1 MLDNTHRIS
10 LKLFKS
16 SKKIMSQNESYPD
29 SLFKTWLDYRIDS
42 VGQKRVDVINEINE
56 KLDRNYN
63 NSHYYKWLKL
73 RMRAPDILMTEVIIP
88 EMPSV
93 IEWYF
98 SRSGVNVK
106 NLDLVDFTSKFK
118 PPIKGDD

>member
-1 MLDNTHRIS
+1 M
-10 LKLFKS
+10 
-16 SKKIMSQNESYPD
+16 SKNESYPD

-88 EMPSV
+88 EMPKV
-93 IEWYF
+93 MEWYF
-98 SRSGVNVK
+98 SLVGAKVS
-106 NLDLVDFTSKFK
+106 NLDLVDFTNKFK
-118 PPIKGDD
+118 PPIKSD

>member
-1 MLDNTHRIS
+1 
-10 LKLFKS
+10 
-16 SKKIMSQNESYPD
+16 MSQNESYPD

-118 PPIKGDD
+118 PPIKSED